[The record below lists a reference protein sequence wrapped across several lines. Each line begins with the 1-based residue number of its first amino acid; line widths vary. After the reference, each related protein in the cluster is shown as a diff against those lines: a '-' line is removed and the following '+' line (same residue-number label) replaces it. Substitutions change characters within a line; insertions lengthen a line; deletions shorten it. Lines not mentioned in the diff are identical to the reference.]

1 MRDAEK
7 QGIAAAAAAAA
18 KADKKQLH
26 YCLNGQG
33 ARL

>member
-7 QGIAAAAAAAA
+7 QGIAAAAAAA